1 MSQKKTPKK
10 YKPKKK
16 YQKASRKF
24 FRLSPSY
31 VLFSIFLIVFIF
43 FGALVLLTST
53 IAPTIT
59 EPFSDETSNK
69 QEFIERTADYA
80 QILEEKYAILPSVSI
95 AQAILESD
103 WGRSEL
109 SLKNNNFFGIKGSDP
124 EQTVVMNTKEFVDG
138 QWIEVEAPFRKYT
151 SWQESMDDHAKL
163 FVEGTTWNP
172 DQYAAVLAAKDYKEA
187 AHALEASGY
196 ATDPDYPEKL
206 ISLIEEFNL
215 NQYD

>member
-1 MSQKKTPKK
+1 M
-10 YKPKKK
+10 
-16 YQKASRKF
+16 
-24 FRLSPSY
+24 
-31 VLFSIFLIVFIF
+31 LFSIFLIVFIF

-124 EQTVVMNTKEFVDG
+124 DQTVVMNTKEFVDG